1 MKKYWIALVACIILI
16 LGIFAI
22 GYKKERN
29 AEEILLAARED
40 ASKESYFYLSELN
53 GYVAVYLDDQSTIYE
68 YTNIAVA
75 ELPEQVKNEIINGK
89 KIKSVQELYGF
100 LENYSS

>member
-1 MKKYWIALVACIILI
+1 MKKYWIALVVCIILV
-16 LGIFAI
+16 LGILAI
-22 GYKKERN
+22 GYKNERN
-29 AEEILLAARED
+29 EEEILLAAREE
-40 ASKESYFYLSELN
+40 ASKEFYFYLSDLN

-68 YTNIAVA
+68 YTNIAVT